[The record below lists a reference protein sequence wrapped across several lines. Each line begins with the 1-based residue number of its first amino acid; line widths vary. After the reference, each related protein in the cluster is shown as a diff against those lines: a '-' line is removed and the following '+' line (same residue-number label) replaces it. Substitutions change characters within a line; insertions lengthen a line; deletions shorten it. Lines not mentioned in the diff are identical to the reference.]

1 MKKNKNESNII
12 ATNRKAY
19 HDYFIED
26 TYEAGIVLV
35 GSEVKSLRLK
45 AVGFVDSYIQIDG
58 YKVTLVNL
66 NISPY
71 EKGSVFN
78 LPPKRPRMLLL
89 NKKEINKL
97 RALVERKGYTLVPT
111 KLYFKESL
119 VKVEVGVALGKHTY
133 DKRKALM
140 EKQLD
145 LETKRYK

>member
-12 ATNRKAY
+12 ANNRKAY

>member
-1 MKKNKNESNII
+1 MKKKDETNVI

-45 AVGFVDSYIQIDG
+45 NVSFVDSYIHISG
-58 YKVTLVNL
+58 YDVTLVNL
-66 NISPY
+66 NITPY
-71 EKGSVFN
+71 VKGSVFN
-78 LPPKRPRMLLL
+78 EPPKRPRKLLL
-89 NKKEINKL
+89 NKREINKL
-97 RALVERKGYTLVPT
+97 RAMVEKKGYTLVPT
-111 KLYFKESL
+111 KLYFKQSL

-145 LETKRYK
+145 MEARRYK

>member
-1 MKKNKNESNII
+1 MKKNNDTNII

-45 AVGFVDSYIQIDG
+45 NVSFVDSYIQISG
-58 YKVTLVNL
+58 YDVTLINL
-66 NISPY
+66 NITPY
-71 EKGSVFN
+71 AMGSVFN
-78 LPPKRPRMLLL
+78 EPPKRPRKLLL
-89 NKKEINKL
+89 NKREINKL
-97 RALVERKGYTLVPT
+97 RAMVEKKGYTLVPT
-111 KLYFKESL
+111 KLYFKQSL

-145 LETKRYK
+145 REAKRYS

>member
-1 MKKNKNESNII
+1 MKKKDETNVI

-45 AVGFVDSYIQIDG
+45 NVSFVDSYIQISG
-58 YKVTLVNL
+58 YDVTLVNL
-66 NISPY
+66 NITPY
-71 EKGSVFN
+71 VKGSVFN
-78 LPPKRPRMLLL
+78 EPPKRPRKLLL
-89 NKKEINKL
+89 NKREINKL
-97 RALVERKGYTLVPT
+97 RAMVEKKGYTLVPT
-111 KLYFKESL
+111 KLYFKQSL

-145 LETKRYK
+145 MEARRY

>member
-1 MKKNKNESNII
+1 MKKKDETNVI

-45 AVGFVDSYIQIDG
+45 NVSFVDSYIQISG
-58 YKVTLVNL
+58 YDVTLVNL
-66 NISPY
+66 NITPY
-71 EKGSVFN
+71 VKGSVFN
-78 LPPKRPRMLLL
+78 EPPKRPRKLLL
-89 NKKEINKL
+89 NKREINKL
-97 RALVERKGYTLVPT
+97 RAMVEKKGYTLVPT
-111 KLYFKESL
+111 KLYFKQSL

-145 LETKRYK
+145 MEARRYK

>member
-1 MKKNKNESNII
+1 MKKKDESNII

-45 AVGFVDSYIQIDG
+45 NVSFVDSYIQISG
-58 YKVTLVNL
+58 YDVTLINL
-66 NISPY
+66 NITPY
-71 EKGSVFN
+71 VKGSVFN
-78 LPPKRPRMLLL
+78 EPPKRPRKLLL
-89 NKKEINKL
+89 NKREINKL
-97 RALVERKGYTLVPT
+97 RALVEKKGYTLVPT
-111 KLYFKESL
+111 KLYFKQSL
-119 VKVEVGVALGKHTY
+119 VKVEVGVAQGKHTY

-145 LETKRYK
+145 LEAKRYK

>member
-1 MKKNKNESNII
+1 MKKKDETNVI

-45 AVGFVDSYIQIDG
+45 NVSFVDSYIQILG
-58 YKVTLVNL
+58 YDVTLVNL
-66 NISPY
+66 NITPY
-71 EKGSVFN
+71 VKGSVFN
-78 LPPKRPRMLLL
+78 EPPKRPRKLLL
-89 NKKEINKL
+89 NKREINKL
-97 RALVERKGYTLVPT
+97 RAMVEKKGYTLVPT
-111 KLYFKESL
+111 KLYFKQSL

-145 LETKRYK
+145 MEARRYK

>member
-1 MKKNKNESNII
+1 MKKKDETNVI

-45 AVGFVDSYIQIDG
+45 NVSFVDSYIQISG
-58 YKVTLVNL
+58 YEVTLINL
-66 NISPY
+66 NITPY
-71 EKGSVFN
+71 VKGSVFN
-78 LPPKRPRMLLL
+78 EPPKRPRKLLL
-89 NKKEINKL
+89 NKREINKL
-97 RALVERKGYTLVPT
+97 RALVEKKGYTLVPT
-111 KLYFKESL
+111 KLYFKQSL

-145 LETKRYK
+145 LEAKRYK

>member
-12 ATNRKAY
+12 ATNREAY

-145 LETKRYK
+145 

>member
-12 ATNRKAY
+12 ATNKKAY

-97 RALVERKGYTLVPT
+97 RALVERKGYTSVPT

-145 LETKRYK
+145 LESKRYK

>member
-1 MKKNKNESNII
+1 MKKKDETNVI
-12 ATNRKAY
+12 ATNRKVY

-45 AVGFVDSYIQIDG
+45 NVSFVDSYIQISG
-58 YKVTLVNL
+58 YDVTLVNL
-66 NISPY
+66 NITPY
-71 EKGSVFN
+71 VKGSVFN
-78 LPPKRPRMLLL
+78 EPPKRPRKLLL
-89 NKKEINKL
+89 NKREINKL
-97 RALVERKGYTLVPT
+97 RAMVEKKGYTLVPT
-111 KLYFKESL
+111 KLYFKQSL

-145 LETKRYK
+145 MEARRYK

>member
-1 MKKNKNESNII
+1 MKKKDETNII

-45 AVGFVDSYIQIDG
+45 NVSFVDSYIQISG
-58 YKVTLVNL
+58 YDVTLVNL
-66 NISPY
+66 NITPY
-71 EKGSVFN
+71 VKGSVFN
-78 LPPKRPRMLLL
+78 EPPKRPRKLLL
-89 NKKEINKL
+89 NKREINKL
-97 RALVERKGYTLVPT
+97 RAMVEKKGYTLVPT
-111 KLYFKESL
+111 KLYFKQSL

-145 LETKRYK
+145 MEARRYK